1 MKEGEG
7 EGRKPYLT
15 FLLQPLPAL
24 LLMPFFSF
32 LLLRSE
38 TTRKH
43 CLAMQA
49 NFLQVTLVKLWFYKT
64 KQLADF
70 RKFWLFWLPHS
81 VFDVFRA
88 VSSFFFVILLFSD
101 PPYIPAPP
109 PVNQVSQWPSQFQAY
124 PSLPCL
130 FFLFCHVLW

>member
-1 MKEGEG
+1 
-7 EGRKPYLT
+7 
-15 FLLQPLPAL
+15 
-24 LLMPFFSF
+24 
-32 LLLRSE
+32 
-38 TTRKH
+38 
-43 CLAMQA
+43 MQA

-81 VFDVFRA
+81 VFDVFCA

-101 PPYIPAPP
+101 PPYIPPP

-130 FFLFCHVLW
+130 FFLFCHVLCKFFGSTNLQWELSFSFEGEGGKCFLSSPSHSFTVFRRKNEK